1 MNPIL
6 RPGNKRRSS
15 EYCGRELT
23 RRPAVRPKNAAE
35 AAAEGVKSS
44 RENRGEKWRYL
55 IMSSN
60 QRAADNSRIDWMI
73 TLVPFILIMGLAV
86 YLFIYPEQA
95 NVVISQVRFF
105 FGDTVGLYYL
115 VIGLGVL
122 IVSIF
127 LSVSRYGDIV
137 LGEPDEKPKYNFF
150 TWGSMMFTCG
160 LAADILFYSFAEWVM
175 YATNPHIAEMGS
187 IAEWAGVFPLFHW
200 SFIPWAFYLVLAVA
214 FGFML
219 HVRKRSRQRYSEAC
233 RPVIGDKNANG
244 LLGRIIDLFALFA
257 LLAGTATTFS
267 VATPLM
273 ASIMV
278 ELFHLSISRTAV
290 TIIILLITCAVYTYA
305 VLHGFKGIS
314 FLAKL
319 CIYLFFGLLIIV
331 LLIGGQGRF
340 ILENGFQSL
349 GKMFQHFIEL
359 STYTDP
365 ARTNNFPQDWTI
377 YYWAYWMVWCI
388 AAPFFIGNISR
399 GRTIRQT
406 VLGGYVFGVG
416 STIISF
422 IILGNYSLGLQIT
435 GAADFIAQYE
445 QSGDLYGLILNIV
458 HTMPGASFILIL
470 TMVCMIAFYAT
481 SFDSIAYTA
490 ACYSYKKLDEDEKP
504 HTLITLLWCILLI
517 VLPIALVFSES
528 SMNNIQSVSIIS
540 AFPIGII
547 MIIMI
552 WSFIKDA
559 KAYMEERDS
568 AQ

>member
-1 MNPIL
+1 MSPAEPDEYIPAGAGKSRRNAGKQIRQEPDEINPA
-6 RPGNKRRSS
+6 KRRKM
-15 EYCGRELT
+15 E
-23 RRPAVRPKNAAE
+23 V
-35 AAAEGVKSS
+35 
-44 RENRGEKWRYL
+44 L
-55 IMSSN
+55 IMSN
-60 QRAADNSRIDWMI
+60 NMVAADSKRIDWMI
-73 TLVPFILIMGLAV
+73 TLVPFILIMALAV
-86 YLFIYPEQA
+86 YLFVFPEQA
-95 NVVISQVRFF
+95 NGVISQVRFF

-115 VIGLGVL
+115 VIGVGVL
-122 IVSIF
+122 LVSIF
-127 LSVSRYGDIV
+127 LSFSKYGDIV
-137 LGEPDEKPKYNFF
+137 LGEPDEKPQYNFF

-233 RPVIGDKNANG
+233 KPVIGEKNANG
-244 LLGRIIDLFALFA
+244 LLGRVIDLFALFA

-273 ASIMV
+273 ASIIV
-278 ELFHLSISRTAV
+278 KLFNISISRTAV

-319 CIYLFFGLLIIV
+319 CIYLFFGLLLFV
-331 LLIGGQGRF
+331 LVVGGQGRF
-340 ILENGFQSL
+340 IVENGFQSL

-399 GRTIRQT
+399 GRTIKQT
-406 VLGGYVFGVG
+406 ILGGYVFGVG

-435 GAADFIAQYE
+435 GAADFIAQYQE
-445 QSGDLYGLILNIV
+445 SGDLYQLILNIV
-458 HTMPGASFILIL
+458 DTMPASSFILAL
-470 TMVCMIAFYAT
+470 TMLCMIAFYAT

-490 ACYSYKKLDEDEKP
+490 ACYSYKSLEENEKP
-504 HTLITLLWCILLI
+504 HTMITLLWCILLI

-528 SMNNIQSVSIIS
+528 SMSNIQSVSIIS

-552 WSFIKDA
+552 WSFLKDA
-559 KAYMEERDS
+559 KAYMEEIKAKDR
-568 AQ
+568 A